1 MTNSTRRGM
10 VLLMFTMGLTAC
22 EGSRTLPPTAP
33 STVPQPAPPP
43 GSAGVQLA
51 GTVSDAAYRPLA
63 GATVEV
69 VNGPQAGLSTTA
81 DAHGGFRLT
90 GDFDATTRFRATKEG
105 HVAATWPLPSSCDA
119 CNPHWWLH
127 FYLETV
133 APHPNIAGVYTL
145 TFIAD
150 SACVNLPDE
159 ARTRTFQATI
169 APRSR
174 SGEPASWFE
183 VTVSGSTLV
192 GDHNGFTIGIAG
204 DYLMGY
210 VGDWGHDW
218 AGLVEQVEPNTYI
231 TLMGEMKASVT
242 DTSAISASFQGT
254 VNRCRLTT
262 GGDSNYSCSR
272 AEASTRVRC
281 ESENHQLILARR

>member
-1 MTNSTRRGM
+1 
-10 VLLMFTMGLTAC
+10 
-22 EGSRTLPPTAP
+22 
-33 STVPQPAPPP
+33 
-43 GSAGVQLA
+43 
-51 GTVSDAAYRPLA
+51 
-63 GATVEV
+63 VEV

-81 DAHGGFRLT
+81 DARGDFRLT
-90 GDFDATTRFRATKEG
+90 GEFDATTRFRATKDG
-105 HVAATWPLPSSCDA
+105 HTAATWPLPPKCDA

-133 APHPNIAGVYTL
+133 ASRADIAGVYAL
-145 TFIAD
+145 TFHAD
-150 SACVNLPDE
+150 TACLNLPDE

-174 SGEPASWFE
+174 PGEPANSWFE

-192 GDHNGFTIGIAG
+192 GDHNGFTIGMAG

-242 DTSAISASFQGT
+242 DTSTISASFQGA
-254 VNRCRLTT
+254 VNQCRLTA
-262 GGDSNYSCSR
+262 GGGSNYSCSG
-272 AEASTRVRC
+272 AEANTRFRC